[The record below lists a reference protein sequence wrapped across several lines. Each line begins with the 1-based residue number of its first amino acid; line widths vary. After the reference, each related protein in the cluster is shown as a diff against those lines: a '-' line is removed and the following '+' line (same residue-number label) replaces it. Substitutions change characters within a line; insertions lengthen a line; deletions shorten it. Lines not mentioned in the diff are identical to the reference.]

1 VGERVSGDFGGGDLV
16 REVRHAGEAM
26 TLTRGELEYLL
37 LLATTEQQ
45 RVHVHQHGVLH
56 PVLFPH
62 CQHPDCLFVH
72 EIADLVAGIPRKKHQ
87 LIEVA

>member
-1 VGERVSGDFGGGDLV
+1 
-16 REVRHAGEAM
+16 
-26 TLTRGELEYLL
+26 
-37 LLATTEQQ
+37 
-45 RVHVHQHGVLH
+45 VHVHQHGVLH